1 MDERQKLA
9 EETREYL
16 SQPNTRQAFLL
27 LPTNKQLM
35 TDLAHR
41 VLNRR
46 GWHHGLKSFD
56 EVLQVVSE
64 VALQESRLD
73 GQ

>member
-9 EETREYL
+9 QETREYL
-16 SQPNTRQAFLL
+16 SERNARSSFLI
-27 LPTNKQLM
+27 LPTNKHLM

-46 GWHHGLKSFD
+46 GWQHGLKSFD

-64 VALQESRLD
+64 VARQESARD
-73 GQ
+73 